1 MVMANAE
8 RALQEGGRV
17 RTEEGERERKRR
29 REEVGGRSVA
39 RAVGPPIFL
48 RK

>member
-1 MVMANAE
+1 MP
-8 RALQEGGRV
+8 RGRCKKG
-17 RTEEGERERKRR
+17 EEFAQKRERERKRR